1 MAFQRYVG
9 LSVTTK
15 DGESVKIEDLRI
27 DFDIERTCGKEAN
40 RAVIRVYN
48 LTKETS
54 AQVTEADGHILLRA
68 GYKDEAIGTIFTG
81 DMRKPYS

>member
-54 AQVTEADGHILLRA
+54 AQVTEGRSNRNDFHGRHSL
-68 GYKDEAIGTIFTG
+68 
-81 DMRKPYS
+81 RKPYA

>member
-48 LTKETS
+48 QHHRKEDDPS
-54 AQVTEADGHILLRA
+54 AQAFPCPFLFQ
-68 GYKDEAIGTIFTG
+68 K
-81 DMRKPYS
+81 